1 MAKDDTVTENDY
13 VQITDW
19 NLQTENKNDFLTFPK
34 SEDVIVASS
43 VCPEMTSSVCPEI
56 TSSYSHGRCSQGV
69 EKIELWFH
77 EMWQKKKK
85 KVFLFSKI
93 VSCLLYLIYFG
104 YCVYYRYF
112 DEGSYILT
120 ALTGFWSIKLCYS
133 SCSGRSCKVFGQTL
147 YKCYVLSEKTRKVW
161 SFFKYLMYIAVT
173 VLLCVYLGVSVISQ
187 NPQNAQAVLG
197 LVFLVFFC
205 FLFSASPSK
214 VNWHPVYWGFV
225 IQFCFAIL
233 SLRTTIGYE
242 TFKWMGDL
250 VHKFVRLSDQ
260 GSAFVLGDSFRAA
273 KAGFFFECAGV
284 IVFFNSCMFILDYYG
299 VLEFIVLKLG
309 RGLSICLKT
318 GPVESIVS
326 AANIFIGLSEA
337 PLLVRPYLPT
347 VTKSELH
354 AIMTCGFSS
363 ISGAFMAMFIKSGAP
378 PNHLLTAAVI
388 SAPAALAI
396 SKLMY
401 PEMDK
406 VNLDSQQNVKM
417 RDENSPKNL
426 LQAASDGANMS
437 IKLVASIMVNMMA
450 FVSLLNLI
458 NVTFVWFGERAGVQ
472 GMTFD
477 LMCSYILY
485 PLAYIMGAS
494 PEDCTK
500 VGALIGLKFFA
511 TPFVAYAELGKI
523 IQNRQILDNYLSQ
536 YNGTWYTQGDDVIL
550 TEANTT
556 LYKGVMTE
564 RSVVVTTYAL
574 CGISAF
580 PAIGF
585 CLGTLLPMCPSRKKD
600 VISLVLRA
608 FIAGNLTNYITGAV
622 ADEEYHMGGAMDE
635 YHMRDVIDEYHM
647 RGAIDEYHRRGAID
661 EYHRRGAID
670 EYH

>member
-1 MAKDDTVTENDY
+1 METSVQINSSTTSSEQSNSPTGSGEHLQRKPLMARGDTVTENDY

-19 NLQTENKNDFLTFPK
+19 DLQTENINDFLTFPK
-34 SEDVIVASS
+34 SEVFIVASS
-43 VCPEMTSSVCPEI
+43 VCPEMTSS
-56 TSSYSHGRCSQGV
+56 YSHGRCSQEV
-69 EKIELWFH
+69 EKIEFWFH

-85 KVFLFSKI
+85 NVFLFSKI
-93 VSCLLYLIYFG
+93 VSCLLYLVYFG

-133 SCSGRSCKVFGQTL
+133 FCSGRSCKVFGQTL
-147 YKCYVLSEKTRKVW
+147 YSVMSCQRKQEKSGHFSSILSC
-161 SFFKYLMYIAVT
+161 S
-173 VLLCVYLGVSVISQ
+173 VYLGVSVISQ

-197 LVFLVFFC
+197 LVFLVFF
-205 FLFSASPSK
+205 LF
-214 VNWHPVYWGFV
+214 PVFS
-225 IQFCFAIL
+225 QSNQKLPLAMRLL
-233 SLRTTIGYE
+233 SGWV
-242 TFKWMGDL
+242 FL

-273 KAGFFFECAGV
+273 KAGFFFE
-284 IVFFNSCMFILDYYG
+284 
-299 VLEFIVLKLG
+299 
-309 RGLSICLKT
+309 
-318 GPVESIVS
+318 
-326 AANIFIGLSEA
+326 SEA

-477 LMCSYILY
+477 
-485 PLAYIMGAS
+485 
-494 PEDCTK
+494 
-500 VGALIGLKFFA
+500 
-511 TPFVAYAELGKI
+511 
-523 IQNRQILDNYLSQ
+523 NRQILDNYLSQ

-622 ADEEYHMGGAMDE
+622 ADEYHMGGAIDE